1 MSASQNGPAFSAHYV
16 TKVYRVGED
25 EVRTPPLGR
34 PRRLRS

>member
-1 MSASQNGPAFSAHYV
+1 MSASQNGPAFSAHDV
-16 TKVYRVGED
+16 PKVYRVGED

>member
-1 MSASQNGPAFSAHYV
+1 MRTHGNGPAFSAHEV

-25 EVRTPPLGR
+25 EVRTPPSGR

>member
-1 MSASQNGPAFSAHYV
+1 MSASQNGPAFSAHEV